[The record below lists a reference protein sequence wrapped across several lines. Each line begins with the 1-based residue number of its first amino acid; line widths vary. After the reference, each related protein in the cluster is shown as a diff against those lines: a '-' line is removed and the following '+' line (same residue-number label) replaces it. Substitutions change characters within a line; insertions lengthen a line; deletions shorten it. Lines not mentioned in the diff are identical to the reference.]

1 MADIKTWREI
11 QADYSDTL
19 IVGNGGSVAVDP
31 CFRYTNLYQQGCEHS
46 LSALPHRVFDQFAKN
61 DRDFERVLYRLWQAD
76 YINQKFELAKIERD
90 KVHNAYTDVRRA
102 LIDTVKD
109 IHPDKAI
116 SDQQGLAHIG
126 RYGRFSTV
134 FSLNYDLIVYWAS
147 LNARQANGWRFEDG
161 FTIDKTRADPKLI
174 KQ

>member
-1 MADIKTWREI
+1 
-11 QADYSDTL
+11 
-19 IVGNGGSVAVDP
+19 
-31 CFRYTNLYQQGCEHS
+31 
-46 LSALPHRVFDQFAKN
+46 
-61 DRDFERVLYRLWQAD
+61 LWQAD

-90 KVHNAYTDVRRA
+90 KVRNAYTDVRRA

-126 RYGRFSTV
+126 RFMAGFSTV

-147 LNARQANGWRFEDG
+147 LNARQANGWR
-161 FTIDKTRADPKLI
+161 
-174 KQ
+174 